1 LPGLAAEPIVDIL
14 LVVEDS
20 GNEPSY
26 LPALEAFE
34 GEGREMV

>member
-1 LPGLAAEPIVDIL
+1 MDIL
-14 LVVEDS
+14 PVVEDS

-34 GEGREMV
+34 RVGRVMV